1 MFWRF
6 GGYANISSIDSIL
19 EKPNVSLDELLD
31 ESDLIQELKQNNSK
45 LIEFLREESTLQ
57 TLLEYVVA
65 DTPPHSDKAS
75 STTREDEPD
84 RSSPISF
91 FKKSASRSR
100 SKSVNKSDTHGD
112 AEGDEEDK
120 GEALRK
126 KYAYVAC
133 EVLSSDVWSI
143 TEAVLEY
150 QNYLR
155 EFWHYVSRP
164 APLDPLQAGYF
175 TKVNESLLDKKTDEM
190 LAFFKSLDHIVPD
203 MLQHVDCP
211 MIMDL
216 LLKIISLEKAPG
228 GQGIVDVSRVAPSII
243 PRIADKFPKVVTNTG
258 PHPRSLVLPWPR
270 KQRFYSDSGWR
281 LLESNHYHFR
291 ERYHSGSNCYWPQ
304 RIDQTTRL

>member
-19 EKPNVSLDELLD
+19 EKPNVSLEELLD

-45 LIEFLREESTLQ
+45 LIEFLRDEHTLQ
-57 TLLEYVVA
+57 KLLQYVVA
-65 DTPPHSDKAS
+65 DKPPHIDSAS
-75 STTREDEPD
+75 VTSKDEEAD

-100 SKSVNKSDTHGD
+100 SKSLAKSDAGGTEE
-112 AEGDEEDK
+112 EGEEDK

-126 KYAYVAC
+126 KYAYVSC
-133 EVLSSDVWSI
+133 EILSSDVWSI

-150 QNYLR
+150 QHHLR
-155 EFWHYVSRP
+155 DFWRYVSRP

-190 LAFFKSLDHIVPD
+190 MAFFKSLDHIVPD

-228 GQGIVDVSRVAPSII
+228 GQGIVDVSSLDV
-243 PRIADKFPKVVTNTG
+243 
-258 PHPRSLVLPWPR
+258 PH
-270 KQRFYSDSGWR
+270 DS
-281 LLESNHYHFR
+281 SN
-291 ERYHSGSNCYWPQ
+291 
-304 RIDQTTRL
+304 